1 MVSVERLYLKV
12 MLPVTLLILA
22 AIFAFNLDLEKR
34 IQILAS
40 DRCKSASAEGTGH
53 RLEPDETVA
62 EDLECSEKSTR
73 DPVDK
78 SGEVEEGSSA
88 EQLPS
93 SSGEYIEGSTDDYEE
108 EEEISSKVDSF
119 ESSSGDNSV
128 VGSSSSV
135 FDLTVKE
142 PDYMATMTKS

>member
-1 MVSVERLYLKV
+1 MIDTKIISMGNEVQS
-12 MLPVTLLILA
+12 T
-22 AIFAFNLDLEKR
+22 
-34 IQILAS
+34 
-40 DRCKSASAEGTGH
+40 
-53 RLEPDETVA
+53 RLEPDGKETAA

-78 SGEVEEGSSA
+78 SREVEEEGSTA
-88 EQLPS
+88 EHIPS

-128 VGSSSSV
+128 VRSSSSV
-135 FDLTVKE
+135 SFPQLE
-142 PDYMATMTKS
+142 ELISP

>member
-1 MVSVERLYLKV
+1 MIDTKIISMGNEVQS
-12 MLPVTLLILA
+12 T
-22 AIFAFNLDLEKR
+22 
-34 IQILAS
+34 
-40 DRCKSASAEGTGH
+40 
-53 RLEPDETVA
+53 RLEPDGKETAA

-78 SGEVEEGSSA
+78 SREVEEGSSA
-88 EQLPS
+88 EHLAS

-119 ESSSGDNSV
+119 ESSSGDNSLV
-128 VGSSSSV
+128 RSSSSV

>member
-1 MVSVERLYLKV
+1 MIDTKIISMGNEVQS
-12 MLPVTLLILA
+12 T
-22 AIFAFNLDLEKR
+22 
-34 IQILAS
+34 
-40 DRCKSASAEGTGH
+40 
-53 RLEPDETVA
+53 RLEPDGKETVA

-78 SGEVEEGSSA
+78 SREVEEGSSA
-88 EQLPS
+88 EDLPS

-108 EEEISSKVDSF
+108 EEVDSF

-142 PDYMATMTKS
+142 PDYRATMTKS